1 MRNGA
6 GVCQAITIAIAVV
19 VVVAIAIAIVNYGGV
34 YVYAFNYLFLGFAA
48 HHAQWR
54 MLRASAGQARP
65 SHYNSI

>member
-6 GVCQAITIAIAVV
+6 AVCQAITIAVAVA
-19 VVVAIAIAIVNYGGV
+19 VAIAIAIVNYGSVHG
-34 YVYAFNYLFLGFAA
+34 YAFNYLFLGFAA

-54 MLRASAGQARP
+54 ILRASAGQARP